1 MSKTKIVAKAAKR
14 LSVLM
19 GEGPMLAIGRAL
31 GSTRGISRGFS
42 LSNTQLKKVVSAAG
56 TFRKQEFSALAKY
69 APQLKYNANQGLGI
83 NVLNRSV
90 VGLGKPGWRE
100 TVRHEGVHASL
111 RSWWTGSKNSASSL
125 NEFLYSKLG
134 HITPTGELSPLL
146 KKINR
151 YGDSRFWSEFVSYGS
166 TNSKYINAFEPY
178 RKVLAKEPALK
189 GIFKQKGVSY
199 SGIKRQFKQT
209 AGTHTV
215 LENKKIMHNISN
227 QRMKTE
233 HLFRVD

>member
-1 MSKTKIVAKAAKR
+1 MSKAKIASKVVKR
-14 LSVLM
+14 LNVLM
-19 GEGPMLAIGRAL
+19 GEGPMLSMRSAY
-31 GSTRGISRGFS
+31 GSTGSIRRGFS
-42 LSNTQLKKVVSAAG
+42 LGNSQLKKVVNAAG

-69 APQLKYNANQGLGI
+69 APQLKYRAQQGLGI
-83 NVLNRSV
+83 NVLNKSAI
-90 VGLGKPGWRE
+90 GLGKAGWRE
-100 TVRHEGVHASL
+100 TIRHEGVHASM

-134 HITPTGELSPLL
+134 HITPSGELNPLL
-146 KKINR
+146 NKINK
-151 YGDSRFWSEFVSYGS
+151 YKDSRFWSELVAYGS
-166 TNSKYINAFEPY
+166 TNPKYMSAFEPY

-189 GIFKQKGVSY
+189 GIFNQKGVSY

-215 LENKKIMHNISN
+215 LESKKIMHNVAN

-233 HLFRVD
+233 HLFRG